1 MKILVLSDSHG
12 NNDRLEEVI
21 ELEKPFDCLIHCG
34 DVEGA
39 EYMISQIAD
48 SPVHIVSGN
57 NDFFSSLSPEEEFD
71 IEGIRFFITHG
82 HYYYVSMGPERII
95 NEGIERGSD
104 VVIFGHTHRP
114 YVDDSSGILVMN
126 PGSIAY
132 PRQEGRLPSYI
143 VLTIDDDGEMEPE
156 IKFLKK

>member
-12 NNDRLEEVI
+12 HDDRLEEVI

-39 EYMISQIAD
+39 EYMISQIAEC
-48 SPVHIVSGN
+48 PVHIVSGN
-57 NDFFSSLSPEEEFD
+57 NDFFSDLLPEEEFVVN
-71 IEGIRFFITHG
+71 GLNFFITHG

-95 NEGIERGSD
+95 NEGLDRGSD

-114 YVDDSSGILVMN
+114 YMDDSSGILVLN

-143 VLTIDDDGEMEPE
+143 VLDISDEGEIVPE